1 MHDPRQQHVLRHV
14 LWGNWATVQ
23 TSKWCHLQHTW
34 AELSPV
40 SSWAT
45 NVNSVFLTEAASS
58 NTHSQVFAYLC
69 LSKHETGTVKIW
81 FRRLRMCTYT
91 GACAVAFPGLDAAL
105 GGKASKW
112 RTWDSSVYTRAL
124 ATAYSR
130 CTKGFSM
137 LGFLFSNLL
146 SLL

>member
-1 MHDPRQQHVLRHV
+1 M
-14 LWGNWATVQ
+14 
-23 TSKWCHLQHTW
+23 
-34 AELSPV
+34 
-40 SSWAT
+40 
-45 NVNSVFLTEAASS
+45 NSVFLTDAASS
-58 NTHSQVFAYLC
+58 NTHSQVFAYLR

-105 GGKASKW
+105 GGRVSKR
-112 RTWDSSVYTRAL
+112 RTWDRSVYTRAL
-124 ATAYSR
+124 ATACSR

-137 LGFLFSNLL
+137 LGFFFSNIL